1 VRGLWLPALILAMGF
16 AAAHFSWRW
25 FTRYFQGRVDDP
37 QNADSAAIMLLWGC
51 GVIALAAM
59 GLCYWLLELL
69 GWT

>member
-1 VRGLWLPALILAMGF
+1 MSWWVPVVVLAMGF
-16 AAAHFSWRW
+16 AAAHFGWRW

-59 GLCYWLLELL
+59 GLFYW
-69 GWT
+69 GWW